1 MKIIRK
7 IWHLIY
13 FIFYISLYFLSYPLA
28 FLIYG
33 KKKYWLLS
41 EIDFDARDNGYHFFK
56 YINENHPEINSI
68 YIISRKNPYF
78 LKIKNIGRTVEPCS
92 YKHMLLF
99 IASKAKISTSVYG
112 CSPSWCVTNLLKRMH
127 GTGKNIALKHGI
139 FKNTHPNYFKE
150 NAHLDLI
157 CCGAEPEYEFIKN
170 NFHYDEKNIKYTG
183 LARFDSLHN
192 FTKENE
198 ILIMPT
204 WRRWLDKNTID
215 EFQESD
221 FYKSWIS
228 LLTNE
233 LLINLA
239 NKNNIKIVFY
249 VHPKMNKY
257 ISLFRK
263 IKNIEILDSLG
274 GCDLQDHLKKSKL
287 LITDFSSVFFD
298 FAYMKKPTIYYQ
310 FDEDRYFND
319 HYKKAYFD
327 YRRDGFG
334 LVTNT
339 IKEVESE
346 LNYLF
351 SNDFQIDNTYLER
364 INKFF
369 VLNDT
374 KNCERIFNAIK
385 EVINGK

>member
-13 FIFYISLYFLSYPLA
+13 FIFYLSLYFLSYPLA

-33 KKKYWLLS
+33 KKEYWLIS
-41 EIDFDARDNGYHFFK
+41 EINFDARDNGYHFFK
-56 YINENHPEINSI
+56 YMNENHPEINSI

-78 LKIKNIGRTVEPCS
+78 LKIKNIGKTVEPYS

-99 IASKAKISTSVYG
+99 IASKAKISTLVNG

-127 GTGKNIALKHGI
+127 DNGKNIALKHGI
-139 FKNTHPNYFKE
+139 FKNIHPNYFKE

-215 EFQESD
+215 DFQESD

-233 LLINLA
+233 LLINLV

-351 SNDFQIDNTYLER
+351 SNDFKIDNTYLER